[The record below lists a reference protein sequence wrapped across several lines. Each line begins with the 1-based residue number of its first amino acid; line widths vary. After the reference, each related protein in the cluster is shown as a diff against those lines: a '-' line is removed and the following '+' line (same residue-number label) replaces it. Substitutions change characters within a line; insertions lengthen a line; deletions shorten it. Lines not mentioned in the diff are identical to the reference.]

1 MVLTGNWPDIQ
12 RLHSPSF
19 AVSAVTRGTASPSR
33 LQMAG
38 SPLVSVVGA
47 CHSYGNRIVLDN
59 VYLDLRGGEIY
70 GLLGP
75 NGAGKT
81 TLMRAICGRFR
92 TDAGHVL
99 VNGADPNLDSAA
111 RRGIGFVPQDIAL
124 FAHLSVRENLEVFGR
139 FAGVLPGA
147 LNERIELVTVL
158 AGLAERGDQICG
170 TLSGG
175 YQRRVNICASILH
188 RPAVLVL
195 DEPTVGIDIEAR
207 EAVHGILRGLRAQG
221 TAIMLTTHDLEQ
233 AEQLSDRVGIL
244 IGGRLVVEGAP
255 SALINMHFASTK
267 EVVVTL
273 NERPTAEVAGTLIA
287 MGVSQT
293 QTPMVLSVRVA
304 AEALEAGALARGL
317 SDAGIR
323 VKELRIREPDLASV
337 FLHVVS
343 RESPQ

>member
-1 MVLTGNWPDIQ
+1 VN
-12 RLHSPSF
+12 
-19 AVSAVTRGTASPSR
+19 
-33 LQMAG
+33 
-38 SPLVSVVGA
+38 VVGA
-47 CHSYGNRIVLDN
+47 YHTYGGRIVLDN
-59 VYLDLRGGEIY
+59 VYLDLRAGEIY

-81 TLMRAICGRFR
+81 TLMRALCGRFR
-92 TDAGHVL
+92 LDGGHVL
-99 VNGADPNLDSAA
+99 VNGADPNRDSAA

-139 FAGVLPGA
+139 FAGLQPGVLT
-147 LNERIELVTVL
+147 ERIELVMVL
-158 AGLAERGDQICG
+158 AGLTERGDQICG

-188 RPAVLVL
+188 RPSVLVL
-195 DEPTVGIDIEAR
+195 DEPTVGIDIDAR
-207 EAVHGILRGLRAQG
+207 EAVHGILQGLRAQG

-233 AEQLSDRVGIL
+233 AEQLSDRVGIM

-255 SALINMHFASTK
+255 SALVNLHFSSTK

-273 NERPTAEVAGTLIA
+273 SERPTAEVGATFSE
-287 MGVSQT
+287 MDVSQT
-293 QTPMVLSVRVA
+293 QNPIVWSMRVA

-317 SDAGIR
+317 SEAGIR

-337 FLHVVS
+337 FLDVVS
-343 RESPQ
+343 RESQQ